1 MSVAAYK
8 NNIRETENPRDIERR
23 ILLRIAGEMDR
34 SASDYDHAQDQS
46 ERLRILSEGLRETL
60 AENIMFWSAL
70 KLDLADPNNQLPP
83 DLRAALISLALWV
96 ERQSNAVIGGEKG
109 VAALVSTNR
118 AIAAG
123 LAGQTPGPRAEEN

>member
-8 NNIRETENPRDIERR
+8 NNIRESENPRDIERR
-23 ILLRIAGEMDR
+23 ILLRLAGEMDR
-34 SASDYDHAQDQS
+34 NATAYDAATDQS
-46 ERLRILSEGLRETL
+46 ERLRILSEGLRDTL

-70 KLDLADPNNQLPP
+70 KVDLADPNNQLAPA
-83 DLRAALISLALWV
+83 LRAALISLALWV
-96 ERQSNAVIGGEKG
+96 ERQSNEVIGGEKG

-123 LAGQTPGPRAEEN
+123 LAGQTPGPRAEEK